1 MENIFLLEGIL
12 SEAWSSIKNGGG
24 SVFLRSAFFQIWKS
38 EGKCLSRYIVIFIYC
53 QTNPIFILYVNRL
66 VK

>member
-24 SVFLRSAFFQIWKS
+24 SVFLRSAFSDLEVRRQMFKQ
-38 EGKCLSRYIVIFIYC
+38 IYC
-53 QTNPIFILYVNRL
+53 DIYLLSNQPYFYTVCE
-66 VK
+66 